1 MAKNNK
7 RRLYVLGKNIVQ
19 VEGEEIIKTFSLNNE
34 AMEREIEHVIAEGI
48 ERPNQIFQIAVERV
62 TGETF
67 GDIRRKFII
76 SGKEYSIYDQDMY
89 KLYEAFILNNEIIKR
104 KFNIKIQMKK
114 EHNQYLQKEREIK
127 AYIKE
132 DKYNAIRYI
141 KNHRPDLTKR
151 F

>member
-7 RRLYVLGKNIVQ
+7 RRLYVLGKNIVL

-34 AMEREIEHVIAEGI
+34 AMEREIENVIAEGI

-67 GDIRRKFII
+67 GDVRRKFII

-89 KLYEAFILNNEIIKR
+89 
-104 KFNIKIQMKK
+104 
-114 EHNQYLQKEREIK
+114 
-127 AYIKE
+127 
-132 DKYNAIRYI
+132 
-141 KNHRPDLTKR
+141 
-151 F
+151 